1 MKSKILLVII
11 LAGLAGYLAEV
22 AHGRQEMIV
31 YPDGKITV
39 NAVGDKRP
47 VYAAY
52 SREKLNGKEY
62 IKINLSELSDICV
75 NQDAEKLKAN
85 YVLRG
90 SVYREAR
97 LDAAGQFGVVRLG
110 IFCCAVHAVP
120 IGLLVQD
127 EKYNERQKDE
137 WVQIY
142 GSLKRVK
149 QHTNKGKGHGN
160 DPYAAAKEEYVI
172 IPDKIVKI
180 DVPSDPY
187 IYLSNC
193 QQQEPY
199 YY

>member
-1 MKSKILLVII
+1 
-11 LAGLAGYLAEV
+11 
-22 AHGRQEMIV
+22 
-31 YPDGKITV
+31 V
-39 NAVGDKRP
+39 NDVGDKRP

-75 NQDAEKLKAN
+75 NQDAEKLKGN

-90 SVYREAR
+90 SVFREDK
-97 LDAAGQFGVVRLG
+97 LDVAGQFGLVRLG

-127 EKYNERQKDE
+127 EKYNELQKDE

-142 GSLKRVK
+142 GRLKRVK
-149 QHTNKGKGHGN
+149 NHTDKGKDN
-160 DPYAAAKEEYVI
+160 DPYAAVKEEYVI

-180 DVPSDPY
+180 SIPSDPY
-187 IYLSNC
+187 IYLYNC
-193 QQQEPY
+193 QQREPY